1 MANGSSTI
9 KQLATAWLIWR
20 LKLEAARQLTYY
32 AADVLSS
39 GRDASTEVSMAK
51 LYATELA
58 NELAYECLQFHGG
71 YGYMEEFHIE
81 RFYRD
86 MRMTNIGGGTSEI
99 MREIIAYRG
108 LDRD

>member
-1 MANGSSTI
+1 
-9 KQLATAWLIWR
+9 
-20 LKLEAARQLTYY
+20 
-32 AADVLSS
+32 
-39 GRDASTEVSMAK
+39 MAK

-86 MRMTNIGGGTSEI
+86 IRMTNIGGGTSEI